1 MLTATVGANFAVLN
15 GGILFFAILAVGDG
29 RNGFHFHFAT
39 FEKVG
44 AVGVPIPAIN
54 ELVVDDGGNLANLHD
69 DFCYFGRVILA
80 SDVAHYVRNVKNH
93 S

>member
-1 MLTATVGANFAVLN
+1 MLTATVGASFAVLN
-15 GGILFFAILAVGDG
+15 GGILFFTILAIGDG
-29 RNGFHFHFAT
+29 RNGFHFYFAT

-44 AVGVPIPAIN
+44 AVGVPIPAID
-54 ELVVDDGGNLANLHD
+54 ELVVDDGGNLADLHD
-69 DFCYFGRVILA
+69 DLCYFGRVILA